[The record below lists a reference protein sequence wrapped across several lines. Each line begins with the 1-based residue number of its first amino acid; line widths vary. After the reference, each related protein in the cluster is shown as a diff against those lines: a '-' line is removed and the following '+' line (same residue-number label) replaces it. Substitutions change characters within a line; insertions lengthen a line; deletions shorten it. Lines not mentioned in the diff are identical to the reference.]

1 MLEDG
6 RLAGGDA
13 MRRVQTDRMEG
24 HEGRIKQDALLRGG
38 RSSPLHNL
46 NQDRRA
52 GLLTQWSGR
61 PVWPDVWA
69 LSASLGV
76 HE

>member
-13 MRRVQTDRMEG
+13 MRRVQTERMDG

-46 NQDRRA
+46 NQDRRVRA
-52 GLLTQWSGR
+52 CRCSGQSVLR
-61 PVWPDVWA
+61 GRLYGRSRLPKVLP
-69 LSASLGV
+69 
-76 HE
+76 